1 MSKRIGTYLLLLFIE
16 VVDDDTNEQVEREE
30 GAKNDEEDEVQVHVD
45 VHLVDGLLT
54 DLVNNGFL
62 LGC

>member
-30 GAKNDEEDEVQVHVD
+30 GAEDDEEDEVQVHVD
-45 VHLVDGLLT
+45 VHLVDGLLA
-54 DLVNNGFL
+54 DLHSQNV
-62 LGC
+62 C